1 MLSILWIDKLKSI
14 FSYLSISIDRYENI
28 PCGLL
33 LWYFIYVQY
42 KLMADLELQE
52 SFFNLNQMLTLNGK
66 NHDLATT
73 KTPQENPQNFTF

>member
-1 MLSILWIDKLKSI
+1 
-14 FSYLSISIDRYENI
+14 
-28 PCGLL
+28 
-33 LWYFIYVQY
+33 
-42 KLMADLELQE
+42 MADLELQE